1 MLTRIGPPGSNSS
14 YAVMYLALRAR
25 IYSPLDPPTANQG
38 WQDPVFNY
46 YSPDVVT
53 AGAYPYSAPITLDL
67 DVPLTL
73 PTDQAIIE
81 IEVVDNLNRAN
92 ARIVIVQVPVYWRVG
107 P

>member
-1 MLTRIGPPGSNSS
+1 
-14 YAVMYLALRAR
+14 MYLALRAR
-25 IYSPLDPPTANQG
+25 IYSPLDPPTPNQG

-46 YSPDVVT
+46 YSPDTVT
-53 AGAYPYSAPITLDL
+53 PGAFPYTSPISLEL

-73 PTDQAIIE
+73 PTGPAIIE

-92 ARIVIVQVPVYWRVG
+92 GRVVVVQVPVYWRVG